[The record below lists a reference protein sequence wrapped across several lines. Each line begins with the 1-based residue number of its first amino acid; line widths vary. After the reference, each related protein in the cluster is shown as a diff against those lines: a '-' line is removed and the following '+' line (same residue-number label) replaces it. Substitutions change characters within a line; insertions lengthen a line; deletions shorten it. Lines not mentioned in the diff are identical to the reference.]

1 MQCEQQINIF
11 PEGGEQQVD
20 VNPEKSEDQVTV
32 NPECLRVTPIED
44 KDYNKF
50 YNKPQINGVELKGNK
65 TTEDLGIESDKNYV
79 HMQTTASDTWVI
91 THNLDKLPSV
101 TVIDSA
107 EEEVVGEIRY
117 DNNNQITIKF
127 MAAFKGK
134 ATLN

>member
-50 YNKPQINGVELKGNK
+50 YNKPQINGVELIGNK
-65 TTEDLGIESDKNYV
+65 LSKEIHVQHEMDE
-79 HMQTTASDTWVI
+79 I
-91 THNLDKLPSV
+91 TNQE
-101 TVIDSA
+101 ID
-107 EEEVVGEIRY
+107 
-117 DNNNQITIKF
+117 QIIY
-127 MAAFKGK
+127 A
-134 ATLN
+134 